1 MSIQQSKATTTQPTS
16 NGNDMN
22 KDNLQN
28 STVIIDSIIERT
40 LVTINHGLDKQ
51 VGDMTLMQAME
62 FMGVLMD
69 IRDRHYLH
77 VQSTQVCNNTCVKK
91 PKRM

>member
-1 MSIQQSKATTTQPTS
+1 MST
-16 NGNDMN
+16 
-22 KDNLQN
+22 DNIQN
-28 STVIIDSIIERT
+28 STQIIDSIIERT

-77 VQSTQVCNNTCVKK
+77 VQSTQGCSLACVKK
-91 PKRM
+91 PKRK